1 MNTYFNASAFLS
13 AFPPLLTRLPY
24 TLGIV
29 LESVV
34 LGMFI
39 GILLTCLGRS
49 RNRLIKMIVTGYVWL
64 MRGTPLL
71 LLLFISYYALPAL
84 LASLG
89 IDVDSD
95 DPLVYALIAF
105 ALSLSA
111 FFEEMMRAGFD
122 AVSEGQVQAAKSL
135 FLSKLT
141 YYRRIVIPQAL
152 INCLPNFANLL
163 ITAVKQSSIL
173 FTIGIMDIY
182 EKAITLSADDFGLW
196 QLEIYLALMLI
207 YWVIAALIDK
217 LISVVYDAS
226 LKKVA

>member
-89 IDVDSD
+89 VDVDSD

-135 FLSKLT
+135 SLSRLT

-163 ITAVKQSSIL
+163 
-173 FTIGIMDIY
+173 
-182 EKAITLSADDFGLW
+182 TLRLSNLRFCSLSVSRIFMRRRSRFPRMTFGLW
-196 QLEIYLALMLI
+196 QLEIYVALMLI

>member
-89 IDVDSD
+89 VDVDSD

-135 FLSKLT
+135 SLSRLT

-152 INCLPNFANLL
+152 INCLPNFDHA
-163 ITAVKQSSIL
+163 
-173 FTIGIMDIY
+173 FRG
-182 EKAITLSADDFGLW
+182 
-196 QLEIYLALMLI
+196 
-207 YWVIAALIDK
+207 
-217 LISVVYDAS
+217 
-226 LKKVA
+226 